1 MQQVTYEA
9 LYDPEKYM
17 FSISEIARASRV
29 SKETIRSWT
38 HRSIIKIGRK
48 DRIGRIS
55 YSAIDI
61 LVLHTMGKLTDK
73 FHIAASAASKIA
85 ESVREAAVER
95 AAYSDLGIGAAM
107 GKILVIYGISQDGNA
122 DFDVVESRD
131 IDKVISHNLFNRAN
145 VGQSSPVH
153 ESWYRVFPDF
163 SRPIMLMSMDE
174 IFSDVDFFI
183 NTVIKKEIEVDN
195 A

>member
-1 MQQVTYEA
+1 
-9 LYDPEKYM
+9 
-17 FSISEIARASRV
+17 
-29 SKETIRSWT
+29 
-38 HRSIIKIGRK
+38 
-48 DRIGRIS
+48 
-55 YSAIDI
+55 
-61 LVLHTMGKLTDK
+61 MGKLTDK